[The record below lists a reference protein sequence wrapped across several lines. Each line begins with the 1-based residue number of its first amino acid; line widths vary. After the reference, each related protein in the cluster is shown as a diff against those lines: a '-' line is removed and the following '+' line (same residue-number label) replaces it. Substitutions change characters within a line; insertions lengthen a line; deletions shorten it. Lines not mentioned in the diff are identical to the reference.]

1 VGVSNNTMKI
11 KQRTAQQV
19 VRDLRKGKSTVDL
32 DDIWV
37 SFKSKNK
44 KDLKFTN
51 LPTKIKYKQIQS
63 FRFTDG
69 TLAWNKQNIKL
80 DLLFNKRNP
89 REIELE
95 TKKLNVHGRSQEQRQ
110 VQFQEEEKDVIE
122 FDKEEPPNKVANDEE
137 SILTTRRPIHPLR
150 GLKNLGNTCYYN
162 SIVQNIV
169 ETLPLLDALESEKGY
184 DKYPI
189 SSALLSTVQEMAR
202 SKNDG
207 KLFIP
212 NQLLAAIAKSNKQF
226 KGWKQQDSHELLRA
240 LLDGIRSEQKRVDC
254 DAMRKVVRDRVS
266 EWDDGIVSAW
276 LSSTNVEV
284 DTNVKF
290 SSGDLVEILSAR
302 SLNFKNNVFQQFL
315 RKLGMQTPS
324 ARKKGKPVD
333 ELASNEEKILKAL
346 KLLRNGDCAFYKMQL
361 EACESSD
368 ESIDTKAD
376 EDENPNQF
384 RPKDVT
390 DLVFGGVLES
400 TITCRTCNK
409 VSSLHE
415 WFHDISLPITDGKKC
430 LQQTQATNQRIMK
443 NRSIDREAVE
453 IESNDRGEARLRPE
467 KISIETA
474 FAAFTGSEVLKG
486 ENSYRC
492 ENCASIEML
501 GHISS
506 SPTKSKG
513 KSHSPE
519 MEAGLMFKVEETMK
533 VEESVPILKRFTYQE
548 CKTDPTVG
556 LNVLPSTKGYDL
568 KQADEEKH
576 SENKS
581 WLDAEAF
588 HPSSTTKPI
597 CITIIP
603 PETRGMEVEE
613 KIGDDQSEMK
623 PDDLPTTVEAKSFT
637 RPSIDRAD
645 NTWQGSHTA
654 YRDPYVEI
662 MGDKG
667 LTVSDV
673 DQCRTPSDSGD
684 DSTEQNIPIT
694 HSEPDRLQVNLKNSG
709 CKVEPSTSKC
719 QDYRQDIVF
728 SENKHPLLFSDHSS
742 SGNLDDV
749 AATKAYSQRKM
760 ASWIEQLDPEYR
772 VLIRKYIEKHQSNE
786 YFERNHGCEMVHTGG
801 GVQKDDMSQLQ
812 IYQNEQ
818 KQLFTELRRKFNIQM
833 HQTADLMLWFTT
845 AATAIGNVEDDK
857 ESWDGIST
865 DSWDGR
871 STDPSETPTPRTYAE
886 LKSKPTVQRMADK
899 VLRIARPP
907 IILTVHLKRFQQN
920 FKGKPTKS
928 SKDVD
933 FDWVLDIS
941 PYCNEEAR
949 SKYPM
954 IYQLYGIVVH
964 SGSIAGGHYVAYVKK
979 RPTKGI
985 PGWYYFSDSVY
996 SRLSSFEEVGKQQ
1009 AYILFYQQVNDK

>member
-1 VGVSNNTMKI
+1 MGESDKTKI
-11 KQRTAQQV
+11 KRHRSAKQV
-19 VRDLRKGKSTVDL
+19 VKDLRKGKSSVNL
-32 DDIWV
+32 DDVWV
-37 SFKSKNK
+37 SFKHKK
-44 KDLKFTN
+44 QKDLKFNN
-51 LPTKIKYKQIQS
+51 LPTAVKFKQIQS

-69 TLAWNKQNIKL
+69 TLAWDKKNIKL
-80 DLLFNKRNP
+80 DLLFNGSNP
-89 REIELE
+89 REIKLE
-95 TKKLNVHGRSQEQRQ
+95 TKELNVHGRSQVQRQ
-110 VQFQEEEKDVIE
+110 VQFQEEEKHIIE
-122 FDKEEPPNKVANDEE
+122 FDKEEPPSKVANDEE
-137 SILTTRRPIHPLR
+137 SILTTRRPMHPLR

-202 SKNDG
+202 SRNDG

-212 NQLLAAIAKSNKQF
+212 NQLLAAIARSNKQF

-240 LLDGIRSEQKRVDC
+240 LLDGIRREQKRVDC
-254 DAMRKVVRDRVS
+254 DAKRQVVRDRVS
-266 EWDDGIVSAW
+266 EWDDGVVSAW
-276 LSSTNVEV
+276 FSSINVELDTNVE
-284 DTNVKF
+284 F
-290 SSGDLVEILSAR
+290 SSDDLVEVLSAR
-302 SLNFKNNVFQQFL
+302 SLNFKNDVFLQFL
-315 RKLGMQTPS
+315 RKLSMQTPS
-324 ARKKGKPVD
+324 ERKKGKPCN
-333 ELASNEEKILKAL
+333 ELPSNQEKILKAL
-346 KLLRNGDCAFYKMQL
+346 RLLRKGECAFYKMQL
-361 EACESSD
+361 EASESGD
-368 ESIDTKAD
+368 ESIDTEAD

-400 TITCRTCNK
+400 SITCRTCKK

-415 WFHDISLPITDGKKC
+415 WFHDISLPIAAAKQC
-430 LQQTQATNQRIMK
+430 FQQTQATDQWRMK
-443 NRSIDREAVE
+443 NRSIDRKVVE
-453 IESNDRGEARLRPE
+453 DDSNDHGEARLRPE

-474 FAAFTGSEVLKG
+474 FAAFTDSEVLEG
-486 ENSYRC
+486 ENSYSC
-492 ENCASIEML
+492 ENCGSIEML
-501 GHISS
+501 GHFSS
-506 SPTKSKG
+506 SPPNSKG
-513 KSHSPE
+513 KPHPSE
-519 MEAGLMFKVEETMK
+519 MEASHMFKAEETMK
-533 VEESVPILKRFTYQE
+533 EEESVPILKRLTCQE
-548 CKTDPTVG
+548 AKTDPTVG
-556 LNVLPSTKGYDL
+556 LNVLPSTRGYGL

-597 CITIIP
+597 SITIIS
-603 PETRGMEVEE
+603 PETKGMEVEE
-613 KIGDDQSEMK
+613 KNEDERSEMK
-623 PDDLPTTVEAKSFT
+623 PDDLPTTVEAKSFK

-645 NTWQGSHTA
+645 DFWHESRTG

-667 LTVSDV
+667 LDVSDV

-709 CKVEPSTSKC
+709 CMVEPSTPDC
-719 QDYRQDIVF
+719 QDYLLDNDF
-728 SENKHPLLFSDHSS
+728 SENKQPQLFSDRSS
-742 SGNLDDV
+742 SGNLDEV
-749 AATKAYSQRKM
+749 AATKAYSQPKT
-760 ASWIEQLDPEYR
+760 AWWIEQLDPEYR
-772 VLIRKYIEKHQSNE
+772 VLIRKYIEKHQSIE
-786 YFERNHGCEMVHTGG
+786 SFERNHGREVVQTGG
-801 GVQKDDMSQLQ
+801 GVQKQDQSQLQ

-833 HQTADLMLWFTT
+833 HQTADLMLWFTIT
-845 AATAIGNVEDDK
+845 ATAIGNVEDDK
-857 ESWDGIST
+857 ESWDGEST
-865 DSWDGR
+865 DH
-871 STDPSETPTPRTYAE
+871 SETPTPRTYAE
-886 LKSKPTVQRMADK
+886 LEPKPKVQRMADK

-920 FKGKPTKS
+920 FKGKPTKT

-933 FDWVLDIS
+933 FDWVLDIT
-941 PYCNEEAR
+941 PYCTEEAR
-949 SKYPM
+949 SKYSM

-964 SGSIAGGHYVAYVKK
+964 SGSITGGHYVAYVKK
-979 RPTKGI
+979 RPPRGI

-996 SRLSSFEEVGKQQ
+996 LRLSSFEEVGKQQ